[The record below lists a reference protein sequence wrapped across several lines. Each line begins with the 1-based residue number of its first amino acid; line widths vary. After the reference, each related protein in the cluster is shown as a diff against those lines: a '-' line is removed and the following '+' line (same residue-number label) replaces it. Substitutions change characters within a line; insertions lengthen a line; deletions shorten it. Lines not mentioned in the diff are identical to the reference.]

1 MPTNKDE
8 NKNNG
13 SVNIGVKK
21 KCRSDKATH
30 IGTII
35 TEEDPEKMK
44 EYQQQLDIQTTSGDK
59 VRVAINMVKEY
70 LKPEIDTIQKSLI
83 ISQQKFKDTYTQQSY
98 NWLLKNHPDFY
109 KVKFVDTSIIP
120 DPKFKDVYIQKT
132 YDWLD
137 EKFPDFRKV
146 NLEDTTCLLT
156 GKPQAG
162 KSGFSFGVILM
173 HLLLGKPVIFIVRNF
188 TQDAEHMKAKLLR
201 FAKEHT
207 QQMKKYCPKTLHRTI
222 GVVDAVQMSL
232 VKLKKN
238 QEEDEE
244 DEIFSVTGEEE
255 IKEALKGKNMNMVIA
270 LANGSQLKCI
280 NMVLNQLE
288 HEGANNKELV
298 MLTDEADSVAYSEIK
313 DPSPLKHKAAE
324 YVILKER
331 CKQTYEISATVWDIL
346 RGNQDLTN
354 TNIIYIRPPPTY
366 KGIRDGVQFIELAH
380 KIEKWDPNKTLF
392 DEDPNLMQVYEEL
405 METPIFSPKRYN
417 CKIEHPVIVMHKTRT
432 LIKHH
437 KTFYELFRTSSMYC
451 NIWTV
456 MMECDKGLYLYSNVL
471 KNKTIEIGKIKFS
484 DTKGTGEFLFGKRI
498 IIPQLMQWFI
508 DNGGAKKF
516 SHIVIKS
523 GDFSGRSRSY
533 VSTDGNWHLTHQYYG
548 GGSSVPDM
556 IQAQRLLHDRPDS
569 IPLIEY
575 APSKVIDNI
584 VKGDIM
590 QDEQIERLI
599 DLRITGNVEVL
610 CHVQV
615 AEEIWNK
622 EKIPKASLC
631 CGNVNKGFKIQKE
644 NRVEGE
650 DGGWAVKRYN
660 EILENIETMVNVMM
674 TDSDDDEETSGEE
687 IGKYIVINQNNFNP
701 STKIFKLIED
711 VEKIIIDNKLYN
723 KDITVTW
730 INEKLRATKY
740 QLETDQ
746 TLHGAL
752 WNVVQTSKKLKHV
765 SVKPS
770 NSLVCWKHNGRLYLS
785 LSI

>member
-1 MPTNKDE
+1 MPIVDQQ
-8 NKNNG
+8 KN
-13 SVNIGVKK
+13 SEYIIMDQ
-21 KCRSDKATH
+21 SDT
-30 IGTII
+30 
-35 TEEDPEKMK
+35 
-44 EYQQQLDIQTTSGDK
+44 
-59 VRVAINMVKEY
+59 
-70 LKPEIDTIQKSLI
+70 
-83 ISQQKFKDTYTQQSY
+83 KFKDSYVQTSY
-98 NWLLKNHPDFY
+98 NWLLETNPDFY
-109 KVKFVDTSIIP
+109 KVKFENTQIDT
-120 DPKFKDVYIQKT
+120 KDEYTKT
-132 YDWLD
+132 THRWLN
-137 EKFPDFRKV
+137 EKFPDFSKV
-146 NLEDTTCLLT
+146 NFDDTTCLLT

-162 KSGFSFGVILM
+162 KSGFSFGVALM

-188 TQDAEHMKAKLLR
+188 TQDAEHMKAKLIR

-207 QQMKKYCPKTLHRTI
+207 KQMNKYAQKRIDRTI

-232 VKLKKN
+232 VKDPK
-238 QEEDEE
+238 EDEV
-244 DEIFSVTGEEE
+244 FSVTGYEE

-280 NMVLNQLE
+280 NMVLDKLE
-288 HEGANNKELV
+288 EEGDNPKLV
-298 MLTDEADSVAYSEIK
+298 MLTDEADAVAYSEIK
-313 DPSPLKHKAAE
+313 EPSPLKHKSAE
-324 YVILKER
+324 YVRLKER
-331 CKQTYEISATVWDIL
+331 CMQTYEISATVWDIL
-346 RGNQDLTN
+346 RGNEDLTN
-354 TNIIYIRPPPTY
+354 TNIIYIRPPTSY

-380 KIEKWDPNKTLF
+380 KIEKWTEDKSLF
-392 DEDPNLMQVYEEL
+392 EEDPNMMQVYEEL
-405 METPIFSPKRYN
+405 METPIFNCKRYN
-417 CKIEHPVIVMHKTRT
+417 LNIEHPVIVMHKTRT

-437 KTFYELFRTSSMYC
+437 KTFYELFRTSNMYR

-471 KNKTIEIGKIKFS
+471 KNKTIKIGKVRIT
-484 DTKGTGEFLFGKRI
+484 DVKGTGEFLFGKRI

-516 SHIVIKS
+516 SHIVIKT

-674 TDSDDDEETSGEE
+674 TDSDDEGEE
-687 IGKYIVINQNNFNP
+687 NDVDNKLGKYIILEQN
-701 STKIFKLIED
+701 KFKHGTAVYHMIGHIELC
-711 VEKIIIDNKLYN
+711 IIDNN
-723 KDITVTW
+723 KIGQKIPIDW
-730 INEKLRATKY
+730 INKELQRKKEWQNKSLDNIRGIIWSTLRKNKNLIRTNQERPKSLIY
-740 QLETDQ
+740 
-746 TLHGAL
+746 
-752 WNVVQTSKKLKHV
+752 WNEGSTPY
-765 SVKPS
+765 VKFTM
-770 NSLVCWKHNGRLYLS
+770 
-785 LSI
+785 